1 MTIMNLNAGGT
12 CMANKNKKG
21 YAYIWAV
28 PLNMQFELENSVSA
42 YIEVNADF
50 LNNEIVKKKV
60 VKVNPYVRFNKIFTS
75 FVNYYDN
82 FFEFENKLEKDTKIK
97 NLTMENTPKK
107 ESKINSFRG
116 RDSIVEEKKG
126 NISVLKKF
134 KKNIENNAINYLQEL
149 DFVSGTTVIDVICE
163 KISEDIKKGIL
174 GISLKKYFLLLNS
187 EEQQYIALL
196 IYNEKINN
204 VNCMKNFRL
213 GIKYFFIDSLIYR
226 QRSEKNK
233 IIIYINKPKN
243 RSNIAKIKTL
253 ELLFLELGME
263 LKVFWQNHFGVVNVD
278 ETVKID
284 EIAVF

>member
-1 MTIMNLNAGGT
+1 
-12 CMANKNKKG
+12 MANKNKKG
-21 YAYIWAV
+21 YKYIWAV

>member
-1 MTIMNLNAGGT
+1 MIITNLNAGGT

-21 YAYIWAV
+21 YKYIWAV
-28 PLNMQFELENSVSA
+28 SLNMQFELENSVSA

-75 FVNYYDN
+75 LVNYYDN
-82 FFEFENKLEKDTKIK
+82 FFEFENKLEKDTEIK
-97 NLTMENTPKK
+97 NLTMENVPKK
-107 ESKINSFRG
+107 ESKINGFR
-116 RDSIVEEKKG
+116 RRNNIVKEEKG
-126 NISVLKKF
+126 NISILRNF
-134 KKNIENNAINYLQEL
+134 KKNIENNAINYLREL

-163 KISEDIKKGIL
+163 KISEDIKKGVL
-174 GISLKKYFLLLNS
+174 GIDLKKYFLFLS
-187 EEQQYIALL
+187 REEQEYVALL

-204 VNCMKNFRL
+204 VNCMKNFKL

-226 QRSEKNK
+226 QKSEKNK
-233 IIIYINKPKN
+233 IIVYINKPKN
-243 RSNIAKIKTL
+243 KVNVAKIKTL
-253 ELLFLELGME
+253 ELLFLEFEMK
-263 LKVFWQNHFGVVNVD
+263 LKVFWENHFGVVNVG

>member
-1 MTIMNLNAGGT
+1 
-12 CMANKNKKG
+12 MANKNKKG
-21 YAYIWAV
+21 YKYIWAV

-243 RSNIAKIKTL
+243 RSNIAKVKTL

-263 LKVFWQNHFGVVNVD
+263 LKVFWENHFGVVNVD
-278 ETVKID
+278 ETAKID

>member
-28 PLNMQFELENSVSA
+28 PPNVPFELENNISA

-50 LNNEIVKKKV
+50 LNNKIVKKKA
-60 VKVNPYVRFNKIFTS
+60 VKVNLYLRFNKIFTS
-75 FVNYYDN
+75 FANYYDN
-82 FFEFENKLEKDTKIK
+82 FFEFENKREKDTKIK
-97 NLTMENTPKK
+97 NLTIETVPKK
-107 ESKINSFRG
+107 ESKINSFRH
-116 RDSIVEEKKG
+116 RNNIVKEEKE
-126 NISVLKKF
+126 NISVLRNF

-149 DFVSGTTVIDVICE
+149 DFMSGTTVINVICE
-163 KISEDIKKGIL
+163 KILEDIKKGIL
-174 GISLKKYFLLLNS
+174 GISLKKYFLFLNI

-204 VNCMKNFRL
+204 VNCMRNFRL

-226 QRSEKNK
+226 QKSEKNK
-233 IIIYINKPKN
+233 IIVYINKPKS
-243 RSNIAKIKTL
+243 RSNIAKIKIL

-263 LKVFWQNHFGVVNVD
+263 LKVFWQNHFGVVSVD
-278 ETVKID
+278 ETAKID

>member
-1 MTIMNLNAGGT
+1 MNLNAGGT

-21 YAYIWAV
+21 YKYIWAV

-213 GIKYFFIDSLIYR
+213 GIKYFFLDSLIYR
-226 QRSEKNK
+226 QKSEKNK
-233 IIIYINKPKN
+233 IIVYINKPKN
-243 RSNIAKIKTL
+243 KENVAKIKTL
-253 ELLFLELGME
+253 ELLFLEFGME
-263 LKVFWQNHFGVVNVD
+263 LKVFWENHFGVVNVD

>member
-1 MTIMNLNAGGT
+1 
-12 CMANKNKKG
+12 MANKNKKG
-21 YAYIWAV
+21 YKYIWAV

-233 IIIYINKPKN
+233 IIVYINKPKN

-263 LKVFWQNHFGVVNVD
+263 LKVFWENHFGVVNVD
-278 ETVKID
+278 ETAKID

>member
-1 MTIMNLNAGGT
+1 
-12 CMANKNKKG
+12 MANKNKKG
-21 YAYIWAV
+21 YKYIWAV

-233 IIIYINKPKN
+233 IIVYINKPKN

>member
-1 MTIMNLNAGGT
+1 MKA
-12 CMANKNKKG
+12 
-21 YAYIWAV
+21 
-28 PLNMQFELENSVSA
+28 FS
-42 YIEVNADF
+42 
-50 LNNEIVKKKV
+50 
-60 VKVNPYVRFNKIFTS
+60 
-75 FVNYYDN
+75 
-82 FFEFENKLEKDTKIK
+82 
-97 NLTMENTPKK
+97 
-107 ESKINSFRG
+107 
-116 RDSIVEEKKG
+116 
-126 NISVLKKF
+126 
-134 KKNIENNAINYLQEL
+134 EL

-174 GISLKKYFLLLNS
+174 GMSLKKYFLLLNS

-226 QRSEKNK
+226 QKSEKNK
-233 IIIYINKPKN
+233 IIVYINKPKN
-243 RSNIAKIKTL
+243 KVNIAKIKTL

-263 LKVFWQNHFGVVNVD
+263 LKVFWENHFGVVNVD

>member
-1 MTIMNLNAGGT
+1 
-12 CMANKNKKG
+12 MANKNKKG
-21 YAYIWAV
+21 YKYIWAV

-75 FVNYYDN
+75 LVNYYDN
-82 FFEFENKLEKDTKIK
+82 FFEFENKLEKDTEIK
-97 NLTMENTPKK
+97 NLTMENVPKK
-107 ESKINSFRG
+107 ESKINGFR
-116 RDSIVEEKKG
+116 RRNNIVKEEKG
-126 NISVLKKF
+126 NISILRNF
-134 KKNIENNAINYLQEL
+134 KKNIENNAINYLREL

-163 KISEDIKKGIL
+163 KISEDIKKGVL
-174 GISLKKYFLLLNS
+174 GIDLKKYFLFLS
-187 EEQQYIALL
+187 REEQEYVALL

-204 VNCMKNFRL
+204 VNCMKNFKL

-226 QRSEKNK
+226 QKSEKNK
-233 IIIYINKPKN
+233 IIVYINKPKN
-243 RSNIAKIKTL
+243 KVNVAKIKTL
-253 ELLFLELGME
+253 ELLFLEFEMK
-263 LKVFWQNHFGVVNVD
+263 LKVFWENHFGVVNVG

>member
-1 MTIMNLNAGGT
+1 MIIMNLNAGGIY
-12 CMANKNKKG
+12 MANKNKKG
-21 YAYIWAV
+21 YTYIWAV
-28 PLNMQFELENSVSA
+28 PPNVQFELANNISA
-42 YIEVNADF
+42 YVEVNEDF
-50 LNNEIVKKKV
+50 LNNKFEKNKT

-97 NLTMENTPKK
+97 NLTMENVPKK
-107 ESKINSFRG
+107 ESKINSFR
-116 RDSIVEEKKG
+116 RRNNIAKEEKE
-126 NISVLKKF
+126 NISVLRNF
-134 KKNIENNAINYLQEL
+134 KKNIENNVINYLQEL

-226 QRSEKNK
+226 QKSEKNK
-233 IIIYINKPKN
+233 IIVYINKPKN
-243 RSNIAKIKTL
+243 KVNIAKIKTL

>member
-1 MTIMNLNAGGT
+1 MNLNAGGT

-21 YAYIWAV
+21 YKYIWAV

-50 LNNEIVKKKV
+50 LNNEIGKKKA

-107 ESKINSFRG
+107 ESKINSFRR
-116 RDSIVEEKKG
+116 RDSIVEEEKG

-163 KISEDIKKGIL
+163 KISEDIKKETL
-174 GISLKKYFLLLNS
+174 GINLKRHFSILNR
-187 EEQQYIALL
+187 EEQGYVALL
-196 IYNEKINN
+196 IYNEKING
-204 VNCMKNFRL
+204 VNCMKNFKL
-213 GIKYFFIDSLIYR
+213 GIKYFFLDSLIYR
-226 QRSEKNK
+226 QKSKKNK
-233 IIIYINKPKN
+233 IIVYINKPKN
-243 RSNIAKIKTL
+243 KVNVAKIKTL
-253 ELLFLELGME
+253 ELLFLEFGME
-263 LKVFWQNHFGVVNVD
+263 LKVFWKNHFGVVNVD

>member
-1 MTIMNLNAGGT
+1 
-12 CMANKNKKG
+12 MANKNKKG
-21 YAYIWAV
+21 YKYIWAV
-28 PLNMQFELENSVSA
+28 PLNIQFELENSVSA

-50 LNNEIVKKKV
+50 LNNEIGKKKA

-107 ESKINSFRG
+107 EFKINSFRR
-116 RDSIVEEKKG
+116 RDSIVEEEKG
-126 NISVLKKF
+126 NISVLRNF
-134 KKNIENNAINYLQEL
+134 KKNIENNVINYLREL

-163 KISEDIKKGIL
+163 KISEDIKNGVL
-174 GISLKKYFLLLNS
+174 GIDLKKYFLFLS
-187 EEQQYIALL
+187 REEQEYVALL

-204 VNCMKNFRL
+204 VNCMKNFKL

-226 QRSEKNK
+226 QKSEKNK
-233 IIIYINKPKN
+233 IIVYINNPKN
-243 RSNIAKIKTL
+243 KVNVAKIKTL
-253 ELLFLELGME
+253 ELLFLEFEMK
-263 LKVFWQNHFGVVNVD
+263 LKVFWENHFGVVNVG

>member
-1 MTIMNLNAGGT
+1 M
-12 CMANKNKKG
+12 
-21 YAYIWAV
+21 
-28 PLNMQFELENSVSA
+28 
-42 YIEVNADF
+42 
-50 LNNEIVKKKV
+50 
-60 VKVNPYVRFNKIFTS
+60 RFNKIFTS

-97 NLTMENTPKK
+97 NLTIENVPKK
-107 ESKINSFRG
+107 ESKINSFR
-116 RDSIVEEKKG
+116 RRNNIVKQEKE
-126 NISVLKKF
+126 NISVLRNF

-213 GIKYFFIDSLIYR
+213 GIKYFFIDSIIYR
-226 QRSEKNK
+226 QKSEKNK
-233 IIIYINKPKN
+233 MIVYINKPKN
-243 RSNIAKIKTL
+243 KVNIAKIKTL

>member
-1 MTIMNLNAGGT
+1 
-12 CMANKNKKG
+12 MANRNKKG
-21 YAYIWAV
+21 YKYIWAV

-50 LNNEIVKKKV
+50 FNNEIGKKKA

-107 ESKINSFRG
+107 ESKINSFRR
-116 RDSIVEEKKG
+116 RDSIVEEEKG

-163 KISEDIKKGIL
+163 KISEDIKKGTL
-174 GISLKKYFLLLNS
+174 GIDLKKYFLFLS
-187 EEQQYIALL
+187 REEQEYVALL

-204 VNCMKNFRL
+204 VNCMKNFKL

-226 QRSEKNK
+226 QKSEKNK
-233 IIIYINKPKN
+233 IIVYINKPKN
-243 RSNIAKIKTL
+243 KVNVAKIKTL
-253 ELLFLELGME
+253 ELLFLEFEMK
-263 LKVFWQNHFGVVNVD
+263 LKVFWENHFGVVNVG

>member
-1 MTIMNLNAGGT
+1 
-12 CMANKNKKG
+12 MANKNKKG
-21 YAYIWAV
+21 YKYIWAV

-163 KISEDIKKGIL
+163 KILEDIKNGVI

-263 LKVFWQNHFGVVNVD
+263 LKVFWENHFGVVNVG

>member
-1 MTIMNLNAGGT
+1 
-12 CMANKNKKG
+12 MANKNKKG
-21 YAYIWAV
+21 YKYIWAV

-233 IIIYINKPKN
+233 IIVYINKPKN
-243 RSNIAKIKTL
+243 RSTIAKVKTL

>member
-1 MTIMNLNAGGT
+1 
-12 CMANKNKKG
+12 MANKNKKG
-21 YAYIWAV
+21 YKYIWAV

-50 LNNEIVKKKV
+50 LNNEIVKKKA

-97 NLTMENTPKK
+97 NLPMENTLKK
-107 ESKINSFRG
+107 ESKINSFRR
-116 RDSIVEEKKG
+116 RDSIVEEEKG

-163 KISEDIKKGIL
+163 KISEDIKKETL
-174 GISLKKYFLLLNS
+174 GINLKRHFSILNR
-187 EEQQYIALL
+187 EEQGYVALL
-196 IYNEKINN
+196 IYNEKING
-204 VNCMKNFRL
+204 VNCMKNFKL
-213 GIKYFFIDSLIYR
+213 GIKYFFLDSLIYR
-226 QRSEKNK
+226 QKSKKNK
-233 IIIYINKPKN
+233 IIVYINKPKN
-243 RSNIAKIKTL
+243 KVNVAKIKTL
-253 ELLFLELGME
+253 ELLFLEFGME
-263 LKVFWQNHFGVVNVD
+263 LKVFWKNHFGVVNVD